1 MTNQPKM
8 NIDLDHNINL
18 TSQTLTDT
26 YKSLIAST
34 NKSYHRKISQ
44 QCIKVLTQIR
54 KVTMAMLKYILR
66 DFPWTQV
73 RLLTKATKPT
83 EFYFDCATETSI
95 HNIYW
100 AKRALHIQIEACRLK
115 RLVQRQLAML
125 DDKLIVN
132 PRIK

>member
-1 MTNQPKM
+1 M

-26 YKSLIAST
+26 YRSLIAST

-66 DFPWTQV
+66 DFPRTQV
-73 RLLTKATKPT
+73 RLLTKATRRT
-83 EFYFDCATETSI
+83 EFYFDCATETSF
-95 HNIYW
+95 HNIYL

-115 RLVQRQLAML
+115 RLVQRQLTIL
-125 DDKLIVN
+125 DNKLIVN
-132 PRIK
+132 PRIM